1 MAKRII
7 VLSDGTWETVG
18 AAQILTVM
26 DNAYEALC
34 DGYKDISDLVEG
46 ADISDIKEIE

>member
-18 AAQILTVM
+18 SGEVWTITDDAYDDLLDGISEPKHLTAGDVL
-26 DNAYEALC
+26 DT
-34 DGYKDISDLVEG
+34 
-46 ADISDIKEIE
+46 KEIE